1 MKTLLIALATTTALA
16 GAASAEGIKA
26 FNIGILGG
34 ENAQDRMTN
43 TECFRAKVEAELGVP
58 TKIFT
63 PADYDGV
70 IQGLLGGTLDYAW
83 LGASA
88 YAKTYLTN
96 PEAVDVVLTKQ
107 NVDGT
112 TGYYSIGFARADSG
126 ITSMEDAK
134 GKTFAFADPNST
146 SGYLVPGA
154 ELLEGYGKLED
165 YFAEVKMS
173 GGHEQSIVGVANGD
187 FDAAVAWAD
196 GLGAW
201 EDGFTSGAFRKA
213 ADSGVVDLTTMK
225 EIWRSALI
233 PEGPMVVRRAL
244 PQDVKDKMY
253 AMLDTMWETDPEC
266 AYAVAA
272 GEAQD
277 FAFLVDRDAVDIV
290 DQRVGKRRGGKSKAR
305 AGSKKKKRRTS
316 NRAQGYEVLRHNDG
330 KRKRSKPSNK

>member
-1 MKTLLIALATTTALA
+1 MQKLLTATALTAALAMPAFAQDAIT
-16 GAASAEGIKA
+16 E

-43 TECFRAKVEAELGVP
+43 LECFRAKVEAELGVP
-58 TKIFT
+58 TKLFT

-70 IQGLLGGTLDYAW
+70 IQGLLGGTLDFAW

-96 PEAVDVVLTKQ
+96 PEAVDVMLTKQ
-107 NVDGT
+107 NTDGT
-112 TGYYSIGFARADSG
+112 TGYYAIGFAKTDSG
-126 ITSMEDAK
+126 IASMDDAK
-134 GKTFAFADPNST
+134 GKVFAFADPNST

-154 ELLEGYGKLED
+154 ELQETYGKLED

-196 GLGAW
+196 GLGNW
-201 EDGFTSGAFRKA
+201 EDGYNSGAFRKV
-213 ADSGVVDLTTMK
+213 ADSGLVDMSTIQ
-225 EIWRSALI
+225 EIWRSKLI
-233 PEGPMVVRRAL
+233 PEGPMVVRRTL
-244 PQDVKDKMY
+244 PQDAKDKMM

-272 GEAQD
+272 GEAKD
-277 FAFLVDRDAVDIV
+277 FVPVSHEDYLGIIA
-290 DQRVGKRRGGKSKAR
+290 AR
-305 AGSKKKKRRTS
+305 KLQEGM
-316 NRAQGYEVLRHNDG
+316 
-330 KRKRSKPSNK
+330 